1 MRLLDV
7 FRIRCIV
14 FPAVVND
21 VIPHVGGIQPAPFG
35 IRGRKGVI
43 HRHALLIAAR
53 AVLRIRNHRHRL
65 HIAVRI
71 GFDRHIGYSR
81 IAQRESG
88 VRAAHYVQ
96 ILIPASVRPDIRRR
110 ALIIFQAVVAV
121 LHILRKSQ
129 LAAIGRQLGVQV
141 NAVTCGCSQHE
152 HQQVQRHAIPTHLP
166 LADDDAAPVLQIPR
180 QLLFFARAVT
190 LVIAVPFEERQRIAA
205 AVAEHAPQTGICGAD
220 GQLFSVLIA
229 DGQPEDPLAGRCA
242 PVMQQHRLE
251 HERQQPAD
259 IPTRERPRQ
268 IRHKMIRIDA
278 EHPLRQHRPQQP
290 IQSGIHIAG
299 KEAPPRTAG
308 RRNAVFLARVVCGQ
322 HDGLVPVY
330 IQPVPLRSVLAD
342 GAAHRIRLFA
352 LADVPLQ
359 YVELACRR
367 LGQRFLAALDGAD
380 VGHAQPQPAQQHDL
394 PQCLYIVLG
403 VVAVAVLAACRRE
416 QPLLFVK
423 PDVRPG

>member
-1 MRLLDV
+1 MV
-7 FRIRCIV
+7 
-14 FPAVVND
+14 
-21 VIPHVGGIQPAPFG
+21 GIQPAPFG

-71 GFDRHIGYSR
+71 GFDRHIGYR
-81 IAQRESG
+81 IAQREEIP
-88 VRAAHYVQ
+88 AAHSHVA
-96 ILIPASVRPDIRRR
+96 IPASVRPDIRRH
-110 ALIIFQAVVAV
+110 ALIILQAVVAV

-141 NAVTCGCSQHE
+141 NAVTCGCSQPD
-152 HQQVQRHAIPTHLP
+152 HQQVQRHAIPAHLL
-166 LADDDAAPVLQIPR
+166 LADDDAASVLQIPR

-190 LVIAVPFEERQRIAA
+190 LVTVVTVEERQRIAV
-205 AVAEHAPQTGICGAD
+205 AVDEHAPQTGICGAD

-229 DGQPEDPLAGRCA
+229 DGQPEYPLSGRCA

-259 IPTRERPRQ
+259 IGARERPRQ
-268 IRHKMIRIDA
+268 TRRDILRIDA

-299 KEAPPRTAG
+299 KEAPPRTAC
-308 RRNAVFLARVVCGQ
+308 RRDAVFLARVVCGQ

-403 VVAVAVLAACRRE
+403 VIAVAVRAACRRE

>member
-1 MRLLDV
+1 
-7 FRIRCIV
+7 
-14 FPAVVND
+14 
-21 VIPHVGGIQPAPFG
+21 
-35 IRGRKGVI
+35 
-43 HRHALLIAAR
+43 
-53 AVLRIRNHRHRL
+53 
-65 HIAVRI
+65 
-71 GFDRHIGYSR
+71 
-81 IAQRESG
+81 
-88 VRAAHYVQ
+88 
-96 ILIPASVRPDIRRR
+96 
-110 ALIIFQAVVAV
+110 
-121 LHILRKSQ
+121 
-129 LAAIGRQLGVQV
+129 
-141 NAVTCGCSQHE
+141 
-152 HQQVQRHAIPTHLP
+152 
-166 LADDDAAPVLQIPR
+166 
-180 QLLFFARAVT
+180 
-190 LVIAVPFEERQRIAA
+190 
-205 AVAEHAPQTGICGAD
+205 
-220 GQLFSVLIA
+220 
-229 DGQPEDPLAGRCA
+229 
-242 PVMQQHRLE
+242 MQQHRLE

-268 IRHKMIRIDA
+268 IRHKMIWIDA

-299 KEAPPRTAG
+299 KEAPPRTAC
-308 RRNAVFLARVVCGQ
+308 RRDAVFLARVVCGQ

-330 IQPVPLRSVLAD
+330 VQPVPLRSVLAD

-403 VVAVAVLAACRRE
+403 VITVAVLAACRRE